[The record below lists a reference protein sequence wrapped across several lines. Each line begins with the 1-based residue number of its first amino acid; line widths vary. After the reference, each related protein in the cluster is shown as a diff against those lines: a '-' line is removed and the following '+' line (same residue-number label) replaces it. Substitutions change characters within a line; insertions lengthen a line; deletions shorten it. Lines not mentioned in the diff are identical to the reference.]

1 MGAEVPSA
9 EPAGDEASPFEA
21 LVADHLEQG
30 GTLARSL
37 PGFCPRPQ
45 QVEMARAVA
54 RTLTAGRVLV
64 CEAGTGTGKTF
75 AYLVPA
81 LLCGRRVIVSTATRN
96 LQEQLFHRD
105 LPLVQRAL
113 AAPGRV
119 ALLKG
124 RQNYLCRHRLGE
136 LDPVYAGGAR
146 AGLAHVARL
155 RAWARS
161 TRTGD
166 LAELADL
173 PEDSPLWREVTST
186 ADSCLGQDCPALA
199 ECHVVRARQA
209 AAGAEVVVVNH
220 HLLLSDMALRR
231 DGLGEVLPAS
241 DVVIVDEAHQLPDL
255 ASQFFGEALGSR
267 QLIELARDTRRAHAA
282 EAGDL
287 PGLVALVDELEPAV
301 QRLRAALGG
310 ETRRLAWEGRLL
322 DGARPLVQGLGHV
335 LGRLGDALG
344 QVAERGVELGQC
356 HRRSERLRARLRAVA
371 EGETSDQVRWVEVF
385 PRAFTLHATPLE
397 PGPVFAER
405 MAARRSAWVFTSAT
419 LAVAGAFSH
428 FAARLGLQDIDEG
441 LWDSPFDYA
450 RQALCY
456 VPVGLPDPNAAE
468 YTARVVEA
476 SLPVLAAS
484 EGRAFL
490 LFTSHRAL
498 QEAARRLAEVASYP
512 LLVQGQAPRSELLR
526 RFRELSGA
534 VLLGTSSFWEGVDV
548 RGEALSCVV
557 IDRLPFAVPD
567 DPVARA
573 RAAAISAAGG
583 NPFTDV
589 QLPQAV
595 LALKQGAGRLI
606 RDTHDRGV
614 LMLCDPRV
622 FQRRYGR
629 VFLESLPPFRMT
641 RRLADVQAFFEV
653 GS

>member
-1 MGAEVPSA
+1 VVE
-9 EPAGDEASPFEA
+9 
-21 LVADHLEQG
+21 HLDRG
-30 GTLARSL
+30 GSLARSL
-37 PGFCPRPQ
+37 SGFSPRPQ
-45 QVEMARAVA
+45 QLGMARAVA
-54 RTLTAGRVLV
+54 RTLTAGRTLV

-81 LLCGRRVIVSTATRN
+81 LLCGRRVIISTATRN

-124 RQNYLCRHRLGE
+124 RQNYLCRHRLE
-136 LDPVYAGGAR
+136 ALDPTFSAGGR
-146 AGLAHVARL
+146 AGLAQVARL
-155 RAWARS
+155 RSWARS
-161 TRTGD
+161 TRSGD

-173 PEDSPLWREVTST
+173 PEDSPLWREVTSS
-186 ADSCLGQDCPALA
+186 ADNCLGQDCPALA

-209 AAGAEVVVVNH
+209 AVGAEVVVVNH

-231 DGLGEVLPAS
+231 DGLGEVLPPA

-267 QLIELARDTRRAHAA
+267 QLTELARDTRRAHAA

-287 PGLVALVDELEPAV
+287 PGLVALADELEMAV

-310 ETRRLAWEGRLL
+310 EARRLAWESPALAGASPLL
-322 DGARPLVQGLGHV
+322 DGLGQV

-356 HRRSERLRARLRAVA
+356 QRRGERLRARLEAVA
-371 EGETSDQVRWVEVF
+371 EGETSEQVRWIEVF

-397 PGPVFAER
+397 PGPMFAER
-405 MAARRSAWVFTSAT
+405 MAARQSAWVFTSAT
-419 LAVAGAFSH
+419 LAVAGSFAH
-428 FAARLGLQDIDEG
+428 FAARLGLDDMDEG

-450 RQALCY
+450 TQGLCY
-456 VPVGLPDPNAAE
+456 VPVGLPDPNAME

-476 SLPVLAAS
+476 ALPVLAAS
-484 EGRAFL
+484 AGRAFL

-498 QEAARRLAEVASYP
+498 QEAARRLADAAGYP

-526 RFRELSGA
+526 RFREVSGA

-583 NPFTDV
+583 NPFIDV

-606 RDTHDRGV
+606 RDSRDRGV
-614 LMLCDPRV
+614 LMLCDPRIV
-622 FQRRYGR
+622 QRGYGR
-629 VFLESLPPFRMT
+629 VFLDSLPAFRLT

-653 GS
+653 PP